1 MAKIL
6 HLLLVLFL
14 SLLQRCVFS
23 DESQG
28 FSLNLVRREI
38 TNNDIF
44 PNTIR
49 PRITRSSYLY
59 TIDASIGTPPRK
71 RTFIF
76 DTGSE
81 LTWTQCT
88 PCVHCFKQD
97 YPLFDPKTSTSY
109 KRLTPSHA
117 LARFFQRSNNG
128 ECVFNM
134 MYMSGESS
142 SGIASVETFTFTS
155 NKRGAES
162 VKGVAFGCSNNH
174 RGEIS
179 SNTAVTGIM
188 GINRSPLSLIS
199 QMGTKSAR
207 RFSYCLPKLS
217 SPVKSTF
224 LRFGNDIKDR
234 GSFQKT
240 SFLTSGSDY
249 NVRLLAISIN
259 GRQLSL
265 PWGALS
271 KGCVLD
277 VGSGA
282 SNIEMGVYNVVL
294 SVLREYFD
302 RFNLTRVNDIP
313 SPLGDL
319 CYRVQQAFRS
329 YPSMVLHFQGSNFE
343 IGAANLFRFRDD
355 YFCLGMLGRQGMSMT
370 MLLGAYQQQNV
381 RFVYDVG
388 NGKLLFGK
396 EDCSQDK
403 A

>member
-1 MAKIL
+1 MAKTL
-6 HLLLVLFL
+6 HLLLFLFL

-38 TNNDIF
+38 TDNDIF
-44 PNTIR
+44 PDTIR

-71 RTFIF
+71 KTFIF

-97 YPLFDPKTSTSY
+97 YPLFDPKSSTSY
-109 KRLTPSHA
+109 KRLTSSHT

-134 MYMSGESS
+134 MYMSGQSS
-142 SGIASVETFTFTS
+142 SGIASVETFTFPS
-155 NKRGAES
+155 NKRADES
-162 VKGVAFGCSNNH
+162 QMT
-174 RGEIS
+174 
-179 SNTAVTGIM
+179 SNTMVTGIM
-188 GINRSPLSLIS
+188 GMNRSPLSLIS

-224 LRFGNDIKDR
+224 LRFGKDIKDK

-240 SFLTSGSDY
+240 NFVSVGNDY
-249 NVRLLAISIN
+249 SVSLLAISIN

-265 PWGALS
+265 PRGALS

-282 SNIEMGVYNVVL
+282 SDIEMGVYKVIL
-294 SVLREYFD
+294 SVLREHFD
-302 RFNLTRVNDIP
+302 RFNLTRVSNIP

-319 CYRVQQAFRS
+319 CYRVQRAFRS

-355 YFCLGMLGRQGMSMT
+355 YFCLGMFGRQGMSMT

-388 NGKLLFGK
+388 NRKLLFGN